1 MRNYGQLTEYVDV
14 LVYMSSIREQRALLC
29 IWIGELCDEDKRR
42 IFGVLVGLIGGD
54 KVNIHGAG
62 SSINLDKI
70 DDKIISTLFD
80 LIRSIR
86 FEVSELN
93 I

>member
-1 MRNYGQLTEYVDV
+1 
-14 LVYMSSIREQRALLC
+14 MSSPHEQRALAC
-29 IWIGELCDEDKRR
+29 IWIDELCTEDKRR
-42 IFGVLVGLIGGD
+42 IFNVLLGLIGRD

-62 SSINLDKI
+62 SSVNLDKI

-86 FEVSELN
+86 FEAAPLIN
-93 I
+93 